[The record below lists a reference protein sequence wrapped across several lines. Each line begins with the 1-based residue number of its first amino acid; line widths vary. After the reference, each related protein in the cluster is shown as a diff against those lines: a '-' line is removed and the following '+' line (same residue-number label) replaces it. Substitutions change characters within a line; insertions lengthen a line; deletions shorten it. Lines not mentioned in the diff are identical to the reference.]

1 MGALGTPSRV
11 GTEIGDRGLEVGEEG
26 LAPGGTGGP
35 GVPEAR
41 QAPRAV
47 VRLWLWELPRER
59 GWREESI

>member
-1 MGALGTPSRV
+1 M